1 MSGSLLELAGL
12 TKSFRFEETKV
23 QVIEDVS
30 FDVREE
36 QFVCIVGPSGCGKS
50 TILKIVTGLSRPSDG
65 RVLYRGTELTGIND
79 KAAMVFQSF
88 ALFPWLTV
96 RQNVALGLEAQ
107 GKTRQECESMADH
120 YLDKV
125 GLDGQEEAYPRE
137 LSGGMKQRVGIAR
150 ALALEPELLCMD
162 EPFSALDALTAMNLR
177 EEVVDLWQDKSIP
190 VRAVL
195 MVTHSIEEAVFMA
208 DKIVVMATHPGRVI
222 EEMNVP
228 LPRPRNM
235 KEPAFQRLTDEI
247 YSLII
252 AQRHKEER

>member
-1 MSGSLLELAGL
+1 MSEGLLELVEL

-30 FDVREE
+30 FDVRDE

-50 TILKIVTGLSRPSDG
+50 TILKIVTGLSQPTGG
-65 RVLYRGTELTGIND
+65 RVLYRGRELSGIND
-79 KAAMVFQSF
+79 RAAMVFQSF

-107 GKTRQECESMADH
+107 GKSKQEYEPMADH

-177 EEVVDLWQDKSIP
+177 EEVIDLWQDRTIP
-190 VRAVL
+190 VKACL

-222 EEMNVP
+222 EEVEVP

-235 KEPAFQRLTDEI
+235 KESAFQRLTDDI

-252 AQRHKEER
+252 QQRHKEEH

>member
-1 MSGSLLELAGL
+1 MSEGLLELAGL

-23 QVIEDVS
+23 QVIEGVS

-50 TILKIVTGLSRPSDG
+50 TILKIVTGLSEPSGG
-65 RVLYRGTELTGIND
+65 RVLYRGAEVTGIND
-79 KAAMVFQSF
+79 RAAMVFQSF

-107 GKTRQECESMADH
+107 GKMRQEYESMADH

-177 EEVVDLWQDKSIP
+177 EEVIDLWQDRSIP

-222 EEMNVP
+222 EQVEVP

-235 KEPAFQRLTDEI
+235 KEPRFQRLTDDI

-252 AQRHKEER
+252 QQRHKEER